1 MFDVTF
7 SAKITLYIIED
18 IERGGILKKTIF
30 SKHYDRDKELEIPEG
45 SQEPELD
52 SFEEFWKKCQEAV
65 VVPVP
70 ARLEGAKVFIQKIMD
85 FCELFSYDIEIEQLN
100 REIQAKMKIDV
111 LTLSGYCKNEFVS
124 LMQMADDLSLY
135 KNQEGDTVFTFSY
148 YTHEIYFEGKP
159 SRNLQ

>member
-1 MFDVTF
+1 M
-7 SAKITLYIIED
+7 
-18 IERGGILKKTIF
+18 KKTIF
-30 SKHYDRDKELEIPEG
+30 SKKYDRDKELEIHEG
-45 SQEPELD
+45 EQTTAME

-70 ARLEGAKVFIQKIMD
+70 ARLEGAKVFIQKVME
-85 FCELFSYDIEIEQLN
+85 FCEWFSYDIEIEQLN

-111 LTLSGYCKNEFVS
+111 LSLSGHCKDEFVS

-135 KNQEGDTVFTFSY
+135 KNKDGDTVFTFSY
-148 YTHEIYFEGKP
+148 YTHQIYFDGKE

>member
-1 MFDVTF
+1 MEV
-7 SAKITLYIIED
+7 
-18 IERGGILKKTIF
+18 
-30 SKHYDRDKELEIPEG
+30 PE
-45 SQEPELD
+45 EAPKPELD
-52 SFEEFWKKCQEAV
+52 SFEEFWRKCQEAV

-70 ARLEGAKVFIQKIMD
+70 ARLEGAKEFIKKVMD
-85 FCELFSYDIEIEQLN
+85 FSAIFSYDIDIEQLN

-111 LTLSGYCKNEFVS
+111 LSLSGYCKDEFVN

-135 KNQEGDTVFTFSY
+135 KNKDGDTIFTFSY

>member
-1 MFDVTF
+1 M
-7 SAKITLYIIED
+7 
-18 IERGGILKKTIF
+18 KKPIF
-30 SKHYDRDKELEIPEG
+30 SRRYDRDKELEALEGAPE
-45 SQEPELD
+45 SKME

-70 ARLEGAKVFIQKIMD
+70 ERLEGAKEFIKKVMD
-85 FCELFSYDIEIEQLN
+85 FSAIFSYDIDIEQKD

-111 LTLSGYCKNEFVS
+111 LSLSGYCKDDFVG

-135 KNQEGDTVFTFSY
+135 KTKDGDTVFTFSY
-148 YTHEIYFEGKP
+148 YTHEIYFEGRP

>member
-1 MFDVTF
+1 M
-7 SAKITLYIIED
+7 
-18 IERGGILKKTIF
+18 KKTIF
-30 SKHYDRDKELEIPEG
+30 SRRYDREEELKTPEG
-45 SQEPELD
+45 APESNIE

-70 ARLEGAKVFIQKIMD
+70 ERLEGAKEFIKKVLD
-85 FCELFSYDIEIEQLN
+85 FSAIFSYDIDIEQLN

-111 LTLSGYCKNEFVS
+111 LSLSGYCKDEFVN

-135 KNQEGDTVFTFSY
+135 RTKDGDTVFTFSY